1 MKGLLARRRNM
12 SDEHDSDESLTARVH
27 AGDPQA
33 LVELFGKHRGR
44 LRRMVRL
51 RLDRR
56 LQGRI
61 DPSDVLQEAFLDV
74 HRRQAEYLA
83 APTMPP
89 FLWLRFLTGQRLLI
103 LHRQHLGTQSRDA
116 GREVSLQAGAL
127 PQADSLSLANFLLG
141 RLTTPSLAAVR
152 AEMRV
157 RLQDVLNGMD
167 PIDRE
172 VLVLRHF
179 EELSNTETAAIL
191 GIQKAAASNRYVRAL
206 KRLTDIL
213 ATMPGFLD

>member
-1 MKGLLARRRNM
+1 MRRRSM
-12 SDEHDSDESLTARVH
+12 ADRQDSDVALIGQVREGDEH
-27 AGDPQA
+27 A
-33 LVELFGKHRGR
+33 LAELFSKHRKR
-44 LRRMVRL
+44 LRRMVSL

-74 HRRQAEYLA
+74 YRRRAEYVVD
-83 APTMPP
+83 PKMPP
-89 FLWLRFLTGQRLLI
+89 FLWLRFLTGQRLLA
-103 LHRQHLGTQSRDA
+103 LHRKHLGARMREA
-116 GREVSLQAGAL
+116 GREVSLHRSRAPAGRL
-127 PQADSLSLANFLLG
+127 DVRFANLLLG
-141 RLTTPSLAAVR
+141 WLTTLSLAAVR
-152 AEMRV
+152 AEMQIK
-157 RLQDVLNGMD
+157 LQDILNAMD

-179 EELSNTETAAIL
+179 EELSNNETAEIL
-191 GIQKAAASNRYVRAL
+191 GLQKAAASNRYVRAL

>member
-1 MKGLLARRRNM
+1 MAN
-12 SDEHDSDESLTARVH
+12 EQPDSDDALTDRIH

-33 LVELFGKHRGR
+33 LVELFGKHRDR

-74 HRRQAEYLA
+74 HCRQAEYLA
-83 APTMPP
+83 APGKMSP
-89 FLWLRFLTGQRLLI
+89 FVWLRFLTGQRLLA
-103 LHRQHLGTQSRDA
+103 LHRKHLGAQMREA

-141 RLTTPSLAAVR
+141 RLTAPSLAAVR

-157 RLQDVLNGMD
+157 RLQDVLNAMD
-167 PIDRE
+167 PVDRE

-179 EELSNTETAAIL
+179 EELSNNETAAIL
-191 GIQKAAASNRYVRAL
+191 GLQKAAASNRYVRAL

-213 ATMPGFLD
+213 STMPGFLD

>member
-1 MKGLLARRRNM
+1 MTDVDG
-12 SDEHDSDESLTARVH
+12 SDAALIGKAQS
-27 AGDPQA
+27 GDWQA
-33 LVELFGKHRGR
+33 FAELFSRHRKR
-44 LRRMVRL
+44 LRRMVSL

-56 LQGRI
+56 LQGKI

-74 HRRQAEYLA
+74 FRRQSEYLA
-83 APTMPP
+83 DPRMPP
-89 FLWLRFLTGQRLLI
+89 FLWLRFLTGQRLLA
-103 LHRQHLGTQSRDA
+103 LHRKHLGTQMREA
-116 GREVSLQAGAL
+116 GREVSLQTGAM
-127 PQADSLSLANFLLG
+127 PHADSMSLANLLLG

-152 AEMRV
+152 AEMQIK
-157 RLQDVLNGMD
+157 LQDILNAMD

-179 EELSNTETAAIL
+179 EELSNNETAEIL
-191 GIQKAAASNRYVRAL
+191 GLQKAAASNRYVRAL

>member
-1 MKGLLARRRNM
+1 MADRQ
-12 SDEHDSDESLTARVH
+12 DSDVALIGQARE
-27 AGDPQA
+27 GDERA
-33 LVELFGKHRGR
+33 LAELFSKHRKR
-44 LRRMVRL
+44 LRRMVGL

-74 HRRQAEYLA
+74 YRRHAEYVVD
-83 APTMPP
+83 PKMPP
-89 FLWLRFLTGQRLLI
+89 FLWLRFLTGQRLLA
-103 LHRQHLGTQSRDA
+103 LHRKHLGARMREA
-116 GREVSLQAGAL
+116 GREVSLHRGAF
-127 PQADSLSLANFLLG
+127 PQADSMSLANLLLG

-152 AEMRV
+152 AEMQIK
-157 RLQDVLNGMD
+157 LQDILNAMD

-179 EELSNTETAAIL
+179 EELSNNETAEIL
-191 GIQKAAASNRYVRAL
+191 GLQKAAASNRYVRAL

>member
-1 MKGLLARRRNM
+1 MADQQG
-12 SDEHDSDESLTARVH
+12 SDDAIVNRSQ
-27 AGDPQA
+27 AGDQQA
-33 LVELFGKHRGR
+33 LTELFDRHRKR
-44 LRRMVRL
+44 LRRMVSL

-74 HRRQAEYLA
+74 FRRGNEYCA
-83 APTMPP
+83 DPKMPP
-89 FLWLRFLTGQRLLI
+89 FLWLRFLTVQRLLA
-103 LHRQHLGTQSRDA
+103 LHRMHLGTQMREA
-116 GREVSLQAGAL
+116 GREVSIHTGGS
-127 PQADSLSLANFLLG
+127 PQADSMSLANLLLG

-152 AEMRV
+152 AELQSK
-157 RLQDVLNGMD
+157 LQDVLNAMD

-179 EELSNTETAAIL
+179 EELSNKETAQIL
-191 GIQKAAASNRYVRAL
+191 GLAKAAASNRYVRAL

-213 ATMPGFLD
+213 ATMPGFLG